1 MATKTIVIDGPIGQY
16 SFSKQFM
23 RNELFGQSKNPV
35 LIKISSLG
43 GSVDDAL
50 NIYDQFI
57 EHGNV
62 TAELSAFVAS
72 SATLISLGAKTV
84 RMNENSFYLIHKAM
98 NWVDEWGSMNE
109 DEIDALIAKLETQKQ
124 QLAKVTLQLAKM
136 YVKKTGKTLDEI
148 TGLMKQQTWL
158 TAEEAKSW
166 GFVDEVFV
174 PEVAVNYLENLQM
187 VAMISSSGYPDPPRK
202 SIAKAPIPELVEGVE
217 AEATVSEHV
226 EALFD
231 RIWNRITNK
240 QKEVTPKNNPEMKT
254 QFLNVNKVLTVESLE
269 STADGVFLNETQL
282 EAIENRLALDQQIIE
297 ERDTANTA
305 RDAAIAERE
314 TANTNLLN
322 AMDPFNAID
331 ATIAS
336 AETPEA
342 KVLAIRALL
351 SKKPATQPAGN
362 MSKGDPVSDG
372 VEWDV
377 INNLDHNKQ
386 VDQNS

>member
-23 RNELFGQSKNPV
+23 RNELSGQSKNPV

-50 NIYDQFI
+50 NIYDQFV
-57 EHGNV
+57 EHGNI

-136 YVKKTGKTLDEI
+136 YVRKTGKTLDEI
-148 TGLMKQQTWL
+148 ISLMKQQTWL
-158 TAEEAKSW
+158 TAEEAKNW

-187 VAMISSSGYPDPPRK
+187 VAMISSSGYPDPPRQQSQQLK
-202 SIAKAPIPELVEGVE
+202 QPQPVIQVDEESF
-217 AEATVSEHV
+217 
-226 EALFD
+226 FD
-231 RIWNRITNK
+231 RIWNRFSNK
-240 QKEVTPKNNPEMKT
+240 QKEENVPNIKKTEMKT
-254 QFLNVNKVLTVESLE
+254 QFLNVNKVLKVENLE
-269 STADGVFLNETQL
+269 STEEGVFLNETQL
-282 EAIENRLALDQQIIE
+282 ESFENRLALDQQIVAE
-297 ERDTANTA
+297 
-305 RDAAIAERE
+305 RDAAIAERDSAR
-314 TANTNLLN
+314 TDLSNALN
-322 AMDPFNAID
+322 PFDAID
-331 ATIAS
+331 PAIAN
-336 AETPEA
+336 AQTPEA
-342 KVLAIRALL
+342 KALAIRALL
-351 SKKPATQPAGN
+351 SKKPATQPSGN
-362 MSKGDPVSDG
+362 QDKSDPVSDG
-372 VEWDV
+372 VQWDV
-377 INNLDHNKQ
+377 INNLPHNKQ
-386 VDQNS
+386 VDKNS

>member
-16 SFSKQFM
+16 SFSKQFI
-23 RNELFGQSKNPV
+23 RNELSGQSQNPV
-35 LIKISSLG
+35 LVKISSLG

-50 NIYDQFI
+50 SIYDQFT

-62 TAELSAFVAS
+62 TVELSAFVAS

-136 YVKKTGKTLDEI
+136 YVKKTGKTLDQI

-158 TAEEAKSW
+158 TAEEAKDW

-174 PEVAVNYLENLQM
+174 PEVAVNFLENLQM
-187 VAMISSSGYPDPPRK
+187 VAMINSSGYPDPPRK
-202 SIAKAPIPELVEGVE
+202 QLQQSPPVLQVDEESIIE
-217 AEATVSEHV
+217 
-226 EALFD
+226 

-240 QKEVTPKNNPEMKT
+240 QKEEEKEVTLKNKAEMKT
-254 QFLNVNKVLTVESLE
+254 QFLNVNQVLTVDNLE

-282 EAIENRLALDQQIIE
+282 EAIENRLALDQQIIAE
-297 ERDTANTA
+297 RDTANAARNAAIAERDTANT
-305 RDAAIAERE
+305 
-314 TANTNLLN
+314 NLLS

-342 KVLAIRALL
+342 KVQAIRALL

-362 MSKGDPVSDG
+362 MSKGDPVCDG

-377 INNLDHNKQ
+377 INNLEHNKK
-386 VDQNS
+386 VDQNT

>member
-23 RNELFGQSKNPV
+23 RNELSGQSKNPV

-109 DEIDALIAKLETQKQ
+109 DEIDALIAKLEIQKQ

-136 YVKKTGKTLDEI
+136 YVRKTGKTLDEI

-158 TAEEAKSW
+158 TAEEAKNW

-187 VAMISSSGYPDPPRK
+187 VAMISSSGYPDPPRQQSQK
-202 SIAKAPIPELVEGVE
+202 PPPIIQLDEE
-217 AEATVSEHV
+217 SF
-226 EALFD
+226 FD
-231 RIWNRITNK
+231 RIWNRFSSK
-240 QKEVTPKNNPEMKT
+240 QKEENVPNIKKTEMKT
-254 QFLNVNKVLTVESLE
+254 QFLNVNKVLKVENLE
-269 STADGVFLNETQL
+269 STEEGVFLNETQL
-282 EAIENRLALDQQIIE
+282 AEIENRLALDQQIIA
-297 ERDTANTA
+297 ERDTANAA
-305 RDAAIAERE
+305 RDAAIAERD
-314 TANTNLLN
+314 TANTNLVN

-331 ATIAS
+331 ASIAS
-336 AETPEA
+336 AESPEA

-362 MSKGDPVSDG
+362 MGKSDPVSDG
-372 VEWDV
+372 VEWEV
-377 INNLDHNKQ
+377 INNLPHNKQ
-386 VDQNS
+386 VDKNS

>member
-1 MATKTIVIDGPIGQY
+1 LLEIKQAMATKTIVIDGPIGQY

-23 RNELFGQSKNPV
+23 RNELAGQSKNPI

-109 DEIDALIAKLETQKQ
+109 DEIDALIAKLEIQKQ

-136 YVKKTGKTLDEI
+136 YVKKTGKSLDEI
-148 TGLMKQQTWL
+148 INLMKQQTWL
-158 TAEEAKSW
+158 TADEAKTW
-166 GFVDEVFV
+166 GFVDEIFI
-174 PEVAVNYLENLQM
+174 PDVAVNYLENLQM

-202 SIAKAPIPELVEGVE
+202 STVKAPVAEREAVE
-217 AEATVSEHV
+217 AVDEESII
-226 EALFD
+226 D
-231 RIWNRITNK
+231 RILNRILNPK
-240 QKEVTPKNNPEMKT
+240 KNVTPKNKAEMKT
-254 QFLNVNKVLTVESLE
+254 QFSNVNKVLNVDKLE
-269 STADGVFLNETQL
+269 STEEGVFLNETQL
-282 EAIENRLALDQQIIE
+282 ESFENRLALDQQIV
-297 ERDTANTA
+297 AG
-305 RDAAIAERE
+305 RDAALAERE
-314 TANTNLLN
+314 TARTELSN
-322 AMDPFNAID
+322 AFNPFDAID
-331 ATIAS
+331 PAIAS
-336 AETPEA
+336 AQTPEA

-351 SKKPATQPAGN
+351 SKKPSVQPSGN
-362 MSKGDPVSDG
+362 QDSSDPVSDG

-377 INNLDHNKQ
+377 INNLPHNKQ

>member
-23 RNELFGQSKNPV
+23 RNELSGQSKNPV

-124 QLAKVTLQLAKM
+124 QLAKVTLQLARM

-158 TAEEAKSW
+158 TAEEAKNW
-166 GFVDEVFV
+166 GFVDEIFI

-202 SIAKAPIPELVEGVE
+202 SKKNAPVAEREAVE
-217 AEATVSEHV
+217 AVDEESIIDKI
-226 EALFD
+226 L
-231 RIWNRITNK
+231 NRILNHK
-240 QKEVTPKNNPEMKT
+240 KNVSPKNNPEMKT

-269 STADGVFLNETQL
+269 STAEGVFLNETQL

-305 RDAAIAERE
+305 RDVAIAERD

-362 MSKGDPVSDG
+362 MSKSDPVSDG

-377 INNLDHNKQ
+377 INNLEHNKH

>member
-23 RNELFGQSKNPV
+23 RNELSEQAKNPV

-136 YVKKTGKTLDEI
+136 YVKKTGKSLDQI
-148 TGLMKQQTWL
+148 TSLMKQQTWL
-158 TAEEAKSW
+158 TAEEAKNW

-174 PEVAVNYLENLQM
+174 PEVAVNFLENLQIM
-187 VAMISSSGYPDPPRK
+187 AMINSSGYPDPPRK
-202 SIAKAPIPELVEGVE
+202 ASTSSAPGASSNAPIDEE
-217 AEATVSEHV
+217 SII
-226 EALFD
+226 D

-254 QFLNVNKVLTVESLE
+254 QFLNVNKVLTVDSLE
-269 STADGVFLNETQL
+269 STTDGVFLNETQL

-297 ERDTANTA
+297 ERDTANSA
-305 RDAAIAERE
+305 RDAAIAERD
-314 TANTNLLN
+314 TANANLLS
-322 AMDPFNAID
+322 AMDPFNVID
-331 ATIAS
+331 STIAS
-336 AETPEA
+336 AETSEA

-351 SKKPATQPAGN
+351 SKKPASQPAGIV
-362 MSKGDPVSDG
+362 SKSDPVSDG
-372 VEWDV
+372 VAWDV
-377 INNLDHNKQ
+377 INNLEHNKH
-386 VDQNS
+386 VDKNS

>member
-23 RNELFGQSKNPV
+23 RNELSGQSQNPV

-148 TGLMKQQTWL
+148 INLMKQQTWL
-158 TAEEAKSW
+158 TADEAKNW
-166 GFVDEVFV
+166 GFVDEIFI

-187 VAMISSSGYPDPPRK
+187 VAMISSSGYPDPPRQQLQQSQQLQPVLQVDEE
-202 SIAKAPIPELVEGVE
+202 SII
-217 AEATVSEHV
+217 
-226 EALFD
+226 D

-240 QKEVTPKNNPEMKT
+240 KKNVTPKNFPKMKT
-254 QFLNVNKVLTVESLE
+254 QFLNVNQVLTVESLE

-282 EAIENRLALDQQIIE
+282 ESIENRLALDQQIIE
-297 ERDTANTA
+297 ERDTANSA
-305 RDAAIAERE
+305 RDAAIAELD

-331 ATIAS
+331 ATITS

-362 MSKGDPVSDG
+362 MSKSDPASDG

-377 INNLDHNKQ
+377 INNLEHNKH

>member
-16 SFSKQFM
+16 SFSKQFI
-23 RNELFGQSKNPV
+23 RNELSGQSKNPV

-50 NIYDQFI
+50 NIYDQFV

-148 TGLMKQQTWL
+148 INLMKQQTWL
-158 TAEEAKSW
+158 TADEAKSW

-187 VAMISSSGYPDPPRK
+187 VAMINSSGYPDPPRQQSQQSQPVFQVDEE
-202 SIAKAPIPELVEGVE
+202 SII
-217 AEATVSEHV
+217 
-226 EALFD
+226 D
-231 RIWNRITNK
+231 RLWNRITNK
-240 QKEVTPKNNPEMKT
+240 QKEVTPKNNPKMKT
-254 QFLNVNKVLTVESLE
+254 QFLNVNQVLTVESLE
-269 STADGVFLNETQL
+269 STAEGVFINETQL
-282 EAIENRLALDQQIIE
+282 VAIENRVALVQQFIE
-297 ERDTANTA
+297 ERDRANTA
-305 RDAAIAERE
+305 RV
-314 TANTNLLN
+314 
-322 AMDPFNAID
+322 
-331 ATIAS
+331 S
-336 AETPEA
+336 AF
-342 KVLAIRALL
+342 
-351 SKKPATQPAGN
+351 
-362 MSKGDPVSDG
+362 
-372 VEWDV
+372 
-377 INNLDHNKQ
+377 
-386 VDQNS
+386 

>member
-23 RNELFGQSKNPV
+23 RNELSGQSKNPI

-109 DEIDALIAKLETQKQ
+109 DQIDALIAKIELQKQ

-158 TAEEAKSW
+158 TAEEAKNW

-174 PEVAVNYLENLQM
+174 PELAVNYFENLQM

-202 SIAKAPIPELVEGVE
+202 MVFKATVAEREAVE
-217 AEATVSEHV
+217 AAPMDEESF
-226 EALFD
+226 FD
-231 RIWNRITNK
+231 RIWNRFSSK
-240 QKEVTPKNNPEMKT
+240 QKEENVPNIKKTEMKT
-254 QFLNVNKVLTVESLE
+254 QFLNVNKVLNVDKLE
-269 STADGVFLNETQL
+269 STEEGVFLNETQL
-282 EAIENRLALDQQIIE
+282 ESFENRLALDQQIVAE
-297 ERDTANTA
+297 
-305 RDAAIAERE
+305 RDAAIAERD
-314 TANTNLLN
+314 TARTDLSNAFNTF
-322 AMDPFNAID
+322 DAID
-331 ATIAS
+331 PAIAS

-362 MSKGDPVSDG
+362 MGKSDPVSDG

-377 INNLDHNKQ
+377 INNLPHNKQ
-386 VDQNS
+386 VDKNS